1 MSHITQAHISAHLL
15 HMVTQAHTP
24 AHSYAPCCRSFQFF
38 TELLPVTLH
47 FPIMKYVFSYNT
59 HTKYSSHRGTIIYCR
74 PRGLT
79 SFNSTCSWNNER
91 CTVSWILQPISESM
105 HKINPYILSDIL
117 TDKHN
122 HTDLINWLL
131 IQRYYMFWL
140 STSAIIK

>member
-1 MSHITQAHISAHLL
+1 MSQITQAHISAHLL

-24 AHSYAPCCRSFQFF
+24 THSYAPYCRSFQFF
-38 TELLPVTLH
+38 RELLLVTLH
-47 FPIMKYVFSYNT
+47 IPIMQSVFSYNT

-91 CTVSWILQPISESM
+91 CTVSWTLQPISES
-105 HKINPYILSDIL
+105 NAQNTPYILSVIL
-117 TDKHN
+117 TNKHN
-122 HTDLINWLL
+122 HTNLIIWLL

-140 STSAIIK
+140 STSAIIR